1 MRYPARAL
9 LATILLAACEPMVPP
24 LTPSPAPPA
33 EDACGASGFASLIGQ
48 DASVLLTTTFATP
61 TRIIHPGEAVALDFS
76 PERLNFDIDAG
87 ERVARVFCG

>member
-1 MRYPARAL
+1 MMTRAPHALAL
-9 LATILLAACEPMVPP
+9 LLALTACAAPI
-24 LTPSPAPPA
+24 APPDPMA

-61 TRIIHPGEAVALDFS
+61 TRIIHPGEAVALDFR